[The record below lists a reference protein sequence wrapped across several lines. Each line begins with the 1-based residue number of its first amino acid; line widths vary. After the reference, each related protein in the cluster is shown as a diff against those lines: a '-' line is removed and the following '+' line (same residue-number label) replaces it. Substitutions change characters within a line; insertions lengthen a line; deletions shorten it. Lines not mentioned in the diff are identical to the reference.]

1 MIWDR
6 LAAKYD
12 KLWVQKYSL
21 EPTRRELLGRIQALK
36 AKRLLDIG
44 CGTGQLIADVLAAT
58 EIQCV
63 GIDKS
68 GAMIEAAKAK
78 NLNAEFYTLDIAAPL
93 PEAIRRDPFD
103 VITCT
108 HSLPYYENK
117 KEIIHKI
124 AGLMNE
130 ETILFFVQASV
141 NHLYD
146 GIVMYFIEKTAE
158 KAEYLSK
165 TDFLRLTADRLCL
178 IEEFSIKEKWF
189 MPSICGY
196 AMKLK
201 DLEQ

>member
-1 MIWDR
+1 MIWDT

-21 EPTRRELLGRIQALK
+21 EPTRRELLRRIRALK

-44 CGTGQLIADVLAAT
+44 CGTGQLIADVLAADP
-58 EIQCV
+58 EVQCI

-68 GAMIEAAKAK
+68 KAMITAAKAK
-78 NLNAEFYTLDIAAPL
+78 NLNAEFYTLDISAPL
-93 PEAIRRDPFD
+93 PAEISRGAFD
-103 VITCT
+103 VIACT

-117 KEIIHKI
+117 QEIIHKI
-124 AGLMNE
+124 TGLMSE
-130 ETILFFVQASV
+130 QTVLFFVQASV

-158 KAEYLSK
+158 KAEYLSRK
-165 TDFLRLTADRLCL
+165 DFLRLTADRLCPV
-178 IEEFSIKEKWF
+178 EEFAVKEKWF

-196 AMKLK
+196 VMKLK
-201 DLEQ
+201 DMP